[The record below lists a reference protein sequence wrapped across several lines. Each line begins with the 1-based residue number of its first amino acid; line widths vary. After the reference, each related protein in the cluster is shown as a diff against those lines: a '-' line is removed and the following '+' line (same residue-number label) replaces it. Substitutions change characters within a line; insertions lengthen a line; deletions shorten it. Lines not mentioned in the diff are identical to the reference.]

1 MADPTPTPVP
11 LPDPFRL
18 RVLKALTAALEEIT
32 PENGYRFSLTGSV
45 FRGRDIFGDSDPL
58 PMVSI
63 LEAIEE
69 KTQLPAPFAGRES
82 TGPWELLIQ
91 GFVEDDYLNPTDPAH
106 ALMAEVKQRL
116 ARERLRGRHYAILG
130 MDGKVTELKM
140 SHGVVRPPDEVS
152 GKAYFWLR
160 LTLEVVENLI
170 DPYI

>member
-1 MADPTPTPVP
+1 MN
-11 LPDPFRL
+11 DPFRL
-18 RVLKALTAALEEIT
+18 RVMKALTAALEEIN
-32 PENGYRFSLTGSV
+32 PAADYQFDLTGKV

-69 KTQLPAPFAGRES
+69 QAQITAPQAGPTS

-91 GFVEDDYLNPTDPAH
+91 GFVEDDFQNPTDPAH
-106 ALMAEVKQRL
+106 RLMAEVKKRL
-116 ARERLRGRHYAILG
+116 VQERIRDRQYNILG
-130 MDGKVTELKM
+130 MNGQVTDLKI

-160 LTLEVVENLI
+160 LTLVVVENLQ
-170 DPYI
+170 DPYA

>member
-1 MADPTPTPVP
+1 MK
-11 LPDPFRL
+11 DPFRL
-18 RVLKALTAALEEIT
+18 RVMKALTAALEEIG
-32 PENGYRFSLTGSV
+32 PAAGYQFDLSGKV

-69 KTQLPAPFAGRES
+69 QAQITAPQAGPTS

-91 GFVEDDYLNPTDPAH
+91 GFVEDDFQNPTDPAH
-106 ALMAEVKQRL
+106 RLMAEVKKRL
-116 ARERLRGRHYAILG
+116 VQERIRDRQYNILG
-130 MDGKVTELKM
+130 MNGQVTDLKI

-160 LTLEVVENLI
+160 LTLVVVENLQ
-170 DPYI
+170 DPYA

>member
-1 MADPTPTPVP
+1 MT
-11 LPDPFRL
+11 DPFRL

-32 PENGYRFSLTGSV
+32 PVGGYQFDLNGKV

-69 KTQLPAPFAGRES
+69 QAQVPAPLAGPTS

-91 GFVEDDYLNPTDPAH
+91 GFVEDDFQHPTDPAH
-106 ALMAEVKQRL
+106 RLMAEVKKRL
-116 ARERLRGRHYAILG
+116 VQERVRDRQYNILG
-130 MDGKVTELKM
+130 MDGKVTDLKI

-160 LTLEVVENLI
+160 LTLVVVENLL
-170 DPYI
+170 DPYA

>member
-1 MADPTPTPVP
+1 MADPIP

-18 RVLKALTAALEEIT
+18 RVLKALTATLEDIT
-32 PENGYRFSLTGSV
+32 SDNGYRFDLKGKV

-69 KTQLPAPFAGRES
+69 KAQLPAPHAGHQS
-82 TGPWELLIQ
+82 TGPWELLLQ

-106 ALMAEVKQRL
+106 ALMAEVKRRL
-116 ARERLRGRHYAILG
+116 AEERKRDRHYAILG
-130 MDGKVTELKM
+130 MDGKVTDLKM

-160 LTLEVVENLI
+160 LTLEVVENLA
-170 DPYI
+170 DPYS

>member
-1 MADPTPTPVP
+1 MN
-11 LPDPFRL
+11 DPFRL
-18 RVLKALTAALEEIT
+18 RVLKALTAALEEIN
-32 PENGYRFSLTGSV
+32 PAAGYQFDLTGKV

-69 KTQLPAPFAGRES
+69 QAQITAPQASPAS

-91 GFVEDDYLNPTDPAH
+91 GFVEDDFQNPTDPAH
-106 ALMAEVKQRL
+106 RLMAEVKKRL
-116 ARERLRGRHYAILG
+116 VQERIRDRQYNILG
-130 MDGKVTELKM
+130 MNGQVTDLKI

-160 LTLEVVENLI
+160 LTLEVVENLQ
-170 DPYI
+170 DPYA